1 MRKSVFA
8 AVLALVCV
16 MVMSACALAAEKV
29 TARISACNS
38 MTHPQTIGLMVMKQ
52 YVEDRTDGNFV
63 INVFPN
69 SQLGAEEE
77 SLAQVQTGSLEMAT
91 ASIGPVTTFQKKFF
105 VLDIPFLF
113 DSYNV
118 AWMAMDSKVGQDLLA
133 SLEEC
138 GMKGLAYM
146 ENGFR
151 HVTSSVKPITKVDD
165 FKGLKIRTMQAPMH
179 MLNFQTLGA
188 NPTPVPFSE
197 LYLAMQQKICDGQ
210 ENPIANMWDLNMYE
224 VQKYVS
230 LTGHIYDGMPLVAN
244 LKWFN
249 KLPAEYQEALA
260 VGAVLGQNYSRF
272 VNAQREALIL
282 KELEKRGMKVNTLDA
297 AALAEIKKASLPVV
311 TEQVKKEAGAE
322 YVDKFLADIEAV
334 KKDVV
339 KGMES
344 K

>member
-8 AVLALVCV
+8 AALALVCV
-16 MVMSACALAAEKV
+16 LVMSACALAAEKV

-38 MTHPQTIGLMVMKQ
+38 MTHPQTIGLMIMKQ

-63 INVFPN
+63 INIFPN

-77 SLAQVQTGSLEMAT
+77 SLAQVQTGTLEMAT
-91 ASIGPVTTFQKKFF
+91 ASLAPVTTFQKNFF

-113 DSYNV
+113 NSYNE
-118 AWMAMDSKVGQDLLA
+118 AWMVMDSKVGQDLLA

-138 GMKGLAYM
+138 CMKGLAYM

-151 HVTSSVKPITKVDD
+151 HTTSSVKPITKLAD
-165 FKGLKIRTMQAPMH
+165 FKGLKIRTMQNPMH
-179 MLNFQTLGA
+179 MANFDALGA

-197 LYLAMQQKICDGQ
+197 LYLSMQQKIVDGQ

-230 LTGHIYDGMPLVAN
+230 LTSHIYDGMPLVAN
-244 LKWFN
+244 LRWFN

-272 VNAQREALIL
+272 VNAGREEVIL
-282 KELEKRGMKVNTLDA
+282 AELQKKGMKVNTLDPA
-297 AALAEIKKASLPVV
+297 AIAEIQKVAQPVV
-311 TEQVKKEAGAE
+311 IEKAKKELGAE
-322 YVDKFLADIEAV
+322 YVDKFLADVKAV
-334 KKDVV
+334 KADIL
-339 KGMES
+339 KGMN
-344 K
+344 

>member
-1 MRKSVFA
+1 
-8 AVLALVCV
+8 
-16 MVMSACALAAEKV
+16 MVMSVCAMAAEKV
-29 TARISACNS
+29 TARVSACNS
-38 MTHPQTIGLMVMKQ
+38 MTHPQTLGLLVMKQ
-52 YVEDRTDGNFV
+52 YVEEKTGGNFV

-105 VLDIPFLF
+105 ALDIPFLF
-113 DSYNV
+113 NTYYE
-118 AWMAMDSKVGQDLLA
+118 AWMVMDSKVGQDLLA

-146 ENGFR
+146 ENGYR
-151 HVTSSVKPITKVDD
+151 HVTSSVKPITKVAD

-197 LYLAMQQKICDGQ
+197 LYLSMQQKIVDGQ

-230 LTGHIYDGMPLVAN
+230 LTGHIYDAMPLVAN
-244 LKWFN
+244 LRWFE
-249 KLPAEYQEALA
+249 KLPSEYQEALA

-272 VNAQREALIL
+272 VNAQREDIIL

-297 AALAEIKKASLPVV
+297 AALAEIQKVAQPVV

-322 YVDKFLADIEAV
+322 YVDKFLADIKAV
-334 KKDVV
+334 KADVV
-339 KGMES
+339 KGMN
-344 K
+344 

>member
-1 MRKSVFA
+1 MKKSVFA
-8 AVLALVCV
+8 TALALVCV
-16 MVMSACALAAEKV
+16 LVMSACALAAEKV
-29 TARISACNS
+29 TARVSACNS
-38 MTHPQTIGLMVMKQ
+38 MTHPQTLGLLVMKQ
-52 YVEDRTDGNFV
+52 YVEEKTGGNFV
-63 INVFPN
+63 INIFPN
-69 SQLGAEEE
+69 SQLAAEEE
-77 SLAQVQTGSLEMAT
+77 SLAQVQTGSIEMAT

-113 DSYNV
+113 DTYFE
-118 AWMAMDSKVGQDLLA
+118 AWMVMDSKVGQDLLA

-146 ENGFR
+146 ENGYR
-151 HVTSSVKPITKVDD
+151 HVTSSVKPITKAAD

-179 MLNFQTLGA
+179 MRNFETLGA

-197 LYLAMQQKICDGQ
+197 LYLSMQQKIVDGQ

-244 LKWFN
+244 LRWFN
-249 KLPAEYQEALA
+249 KLPAEYQQALA

-272 VNAQREALIL
+272 LNAQREDLIL
-282 KELEKRGMKVNTLDA
+282 QELEKRGMKINRLDA
-297 AALAEIKKASLPVV
+297 AALDEIKKISQPVV
-311 TEQVKKEAGAE
+311 MEQVKKEAGAE
-322 YVDKFLADIEAV
+322 YVDQFLANIKTVQA
-334 KKDVV
+334 DVV
-339 KGMES
+339 KGM

>member
-1 MRKSVFA
+1 MKKSVVA
-8 AVLALVCV
+8 AILSLVAIMALSVCA
-16 MVMSACALAAEKV
+16 SAAEKV

-38 MTHPQTIGLMVMKQ
+38 MTHPQTLGLLVMKQ
-52 YVEDRTDGNFV
+52 YVEDKTGGNFV

-113 DSYNV
+113 DSYNE
-118 AWMAMDSKVGQDLLA
+118 AWMVMDSKVGQGLLA

-146 ENGFR
+146 ENGYR
-151 HVTSSVKPITKVDD
+151 HVTSSVKPITKVAD

-197 LYLAMQQKICDGQ
+197 LYLSMQQKIVDGQ

-244 LKWFN
+244 LRWFS

-272 VNAQREALIL
+272 VNAQREAVIL
-282 KELEKRGMKVNTLDA
+282 KELEKRGMQINTLDA
-297 AALAEIKKASLPVV
+297 AALAEINQPSQSVV
-311 TEQVKKEAGAE
+311 TEHVKNEAGAE
-322 YVDKFLADIEAV
+322 YEEKYLADIKAV
-334 KKDVV
+334 KEDVV
-339 KGMES
+339 KGMN
-344 K
+344 

>member
-8 AVLALVCV
+8 AALALVCV
-16 MVMSACALAAEKV
+16 LVMSACALAAEKV

-63 INVFPN
+63 INIFPN

-91 ASIGPVTTFQKKFF
+91 ASLAPVTTFQKNFF

-113 DSYNV
+113 DTYYE
-118 AWMAMDSKVGQDLLA
+118 AWMVMDSKVGQDLLA

-146 ENGFR
+146 ENGYR
-151 HVTSSVKPITKVDD
+151 HVTSSVKPITKAAD

-179 MLNFQTLGA
+179 MRNFETLGA

-197 LYLAMQQKICDGQ
+197 LYLSMQQKIVDGQ

-244 LKWFN
+244 LRWFN
-249 KLPAEYQEALA
+249 KLPAEYQQALA

-272 VNAQREALIL
+272 LNAQREDLIL
-282 KELEKRGMKVNTLDA
+282 QELEKRGMKINRLDA
-297 AALAEIKKASLPVV
+297 AALDEIKKISQPVV
-311 TEQVKKEAGAE
+311 MEQVKKEAGAE
-322 YVDKFLADIEAV
+322 YVDQFLANIKAV
-334 KKDVV
+334 QADVV
-339 KGMES
+339 KGM